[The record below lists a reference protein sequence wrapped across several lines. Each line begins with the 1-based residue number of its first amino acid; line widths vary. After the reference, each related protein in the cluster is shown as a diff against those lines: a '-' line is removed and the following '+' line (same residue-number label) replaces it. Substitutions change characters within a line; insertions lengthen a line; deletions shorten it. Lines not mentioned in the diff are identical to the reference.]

1 MIRAGILLLAATL
14 AVAGCSKPAADQA
27 PANDTASAAEPS
39 GPNLAGGSWDGVFT
53 DPGVALDRFG
63 RIGLRPGAYEKRG
76 SVWRSEAAPTPMSD
90 PQGKHPVVAH
100 FTASGAADRLETIE
114 YRLVE
119 PASANDQL
127 ARDSFDKWLA
137 QSLQQLGVSGGDS
150 ALAAIHGTRRATGQ
164 LKGGA
169 DYAVT
174 RTTTPKER
182 LLAVTFT
189 RSAPT
194 SGQTNQGK
202 M

>member
-1 MIRAGILLLAATL
+1 MSRAGTLLLAATL
-14 AVAGCSKPAADQA
+14 AVAGCSRPAADQA
-27 PANDTASAAEPS
+27 PANDTAAVTEPS

-90 PQGKHPVVAH
+90 PQGKHPVMAY
-100 FTASGAADRLETIE
+100 FTASGAADRLDRIE
-114 YRLVE
+114 YRLAE
-119 PASANDQL
+119 PTAANDQL
-127 ARDSFDKWLA
+127 ARDSFDKWVA
-137 QSLQQLGVSGGDS
+137 QSLQQLGVAGGES
-150 ALAAIHGTRRATGQ
+150 AVAAIHGTKRAAGQ